1 MSMNTLRLLLR
12 PWCENDAD
20 ALYKYARDPDIG
32 PRCGW
37 MPHTSCE
44 NSLAVIRTV
53 LARPGCWAVTLKETG
68 EVIGSVSL
76 MQGEAAHAP
85 LTDTEAEI
93 GYWIARPY
101 WGQGYAC
108 EAAQRIIRYAFSDLS
123 CTALWCGY
131 HDGNDQSRRVSEKC
145 GFRYHHTNRLEF
157 IPQLG
162 CHKTVHYTR
171 LLPTE
176 KQA

>member
-20 ALYKYARDPDIG
+20 ALYKYARDPEIG

-37 MPHTSCE
+37 MPHTSRE

-76 MQGEAAHAP
+76 MRGEAAHAP

-108 EAAQRIIRYAFSDLS
+108 EAAREIIP
-123 CTALWCGY
+123 
-131 HDGNDQSRRVSEKC
+131 
-145 GFRYHHTNRLEF
+145 F
-157 IPQLG
+157 I
-162 CHKTVHYTR
+162 
-171 LLPTE
+171 
-176 KQA
+176 QAAK

>member
-1 MSMNTLRLLLR
+1 MNLYTERLLLR
-12 PWCENDAD
+12 PWRESDAEM
-20 ALYKYARDPDIG
+20 LYTHARDPEIG

-37 MPHTSCE
+37 MPHTSRE

-53 LARPGCWAVTLKETG
+53 LCRPNCWAIVLRETD

-85 LTDTEAEI
+85 LAEGEAEI
-93 GYWIARPY
+93 GYWLARPY
-101 WGQGYAC
+101 WGQGLMP
-108 EAAQRIIRYAFSDLS
+108 ETVRRVIRYAFDKLS
-123 CTALWCGY
+123 CTALWCGF
-131 HDGNDQSRRVSEKC
+131 HDGNEQSRRVGEKC

-162 CHKTVHYTR
+162 CHRQVHYTR

>member
-1 MSMNTLRLLLR
+1 MNLYTERLLLR
-12 PWCENDAD
+12 PWRESDVEM
-20 ALYKYARDPDIG
+20 LYTHARDPEIG

-37 MPHTSCE
+37 MPHTSRE

-53 LARPGCWAVTLKETG
+53 LARPGCWAITLEETG

-76 MQGEAAHAP
+76 MRGEAAHAP

-108 EAAQRIIRYAFSDLS
+108 EAAREIVRYAFDEQG
-123 CTALWCGY
+123 CTALWCGF
-131 HDGNDQSRRVSEKC
+131 HDGNEQSRRVSEKC

-157 IPQLG
+157 IPKLG
-162 CHKTVHYTR
+162 CHRQVHYAR
-171 LLPTE
+171 LLPE
-176 KQA
+176 K